1 MTLTN
6 YRYSFVTR
14 WSLDAPIERLWD
26 ELYRPLDWP
35 LWWKGVSSVEQL
47 ACGDAD
53 GLHSRY
59 RFTMRS
65 RLPYALK
72 FEMETTRLDRPYVI
86 EGSSSG
92 ELVGTGIW
100 TLARTT
106 TGTAIRYDWT
116 VEVTKPW
123 MRALSS
129 FARPVFAWNHGVIM
143 RWGLEGLRRRV
154 MTSSQSPA

>member
-59 RFTMRS
+59 RFRMRS

-72 FEMETTRLDRPYVI
+72 FEMETTRLERPYVI

-106 TGTAIRYDWT
+106 TG
-116 VEVTKPW
+116 
-123 MRALSS
+123 
-129 FARPVFAWNHGVIM
+129 
-143 RWGLEGLRRRV
+143 
-154 MTSSQSPA
+154 